1 MEKRHKYDKYTE
13 YYMCA
18 CAKVSE
24 RKRKRER
31 EREIYVHLIEKL
43 REIHQLCTL
52 PENRRYIS

>member
-31 EREIYVHLIEKL
+31 ERYICAFDRKTERDTPVMYIA
-43 REIHQLCTL
+43 RE
-52 PENRRYIS
+52 